1 MPFDSVLGGESK
13 KYISSNVQG
22 LNPKVITLKNILKA
36 LSIPIWNSECK
47 KKKKKELNYCMK
59 IFSLKRMEK
68 QGVDLNNS
76 VSE

>member
-1 MPFDSVLGGESK
+1 MKCRML
-13 KYISSNVQG
+13 
-22 LNPKVITLKNILKA
+22 
-36 LSIPIWNSECK
+36 
-47 KKKKKELNYCMK
+47 KKKKKELNYCTK

>member
-13 KYISSNVQG
+13 KYVSSNVQG

-36 LSIPIWNSECK
+36 LSIPRWNAEC
-47 KKKKKELNYCMK
+47 KKKKELNYCMK